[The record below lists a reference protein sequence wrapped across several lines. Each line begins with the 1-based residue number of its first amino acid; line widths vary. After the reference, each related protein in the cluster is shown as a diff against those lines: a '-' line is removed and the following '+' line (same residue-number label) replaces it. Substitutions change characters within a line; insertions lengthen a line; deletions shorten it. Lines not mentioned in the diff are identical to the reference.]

1 MDRGLLV
8 VVDLDPLL
16 HDLVQDSPP
25 GRHGPQLFKT
35 LSLNS
40 KYKKNYCLSN
50 MTYIL
55 VTLLGNRYQVLV
67 KLLGKEEVIPLDD
80 VAVADLVLD
89 IFPVS

>member
-1 MDRGLLV
+1 
-8 VVDLDPLL
+8 
-16 HDLVQDSPP
+16 
-25 GRHGPQLFKT
+25 
-35 LSLNS
+35 
-40 KYKKNYCLSN
+40 